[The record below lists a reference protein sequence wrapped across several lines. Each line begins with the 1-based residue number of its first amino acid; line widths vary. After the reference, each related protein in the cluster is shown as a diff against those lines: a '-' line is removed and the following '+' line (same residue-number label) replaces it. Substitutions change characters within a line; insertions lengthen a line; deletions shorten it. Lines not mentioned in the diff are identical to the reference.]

1 MGDIFDKSGKY
12 IDLHLHL
19 DGAIDKELARELA
32 DIEKVALPALDAEL
46 ETMLTLPPV
55 CESLNDFLKCF
66 ELPDSLLQR
75 EESLTYAVRRL
86 LDKMRDEGLIYAEI
100 RFAPQL
106 HMRRGMSQE
115 DAVRAAI
122 KGLEKAEIPANLIL
136 CAMRGSDCQKANYE
150 TMQLAKKYLNCEGG
164 VAAMDLA
171 GAEALFPTRD
181 YRELFMLAKNEGLP
195 FTIHAGEA
203 DGPESVR
210 EAVDY
215 GASRIG
221 HGVRM
226 AADEE
231 VCRLV
236 KERGI
241 YLEMC
246 PTSNRQ
252 TQALADM
259 SLYPLR
265 KFLDEGI
272 KVTINTDD
280 PAIEG
285 TSISKEFNYIA
296 DKFGFS
302 YDDYLEVSQ
311 NAIEGAFASDAIKAN
326 LRSKLSAL

>member
-150 TMQLAKKYLNCEGG
+150 TMQLAKK
-164 VAAMDLA
+164 
-171 GAEALFPTRD
+171 
-181 YRELFMLAKNEGLP
+181 
-195 FTIHAGEA
+195 
-203 DGPESVR
+203 
-210 EAVDY
+210 
-215 GASRIG
+215 
-221 HGVRM
+221 
-226 AADEE
+226 
-231 VCRLV
+231 
-236 KERGI
+236 
-241 YLEMC
+241 
-246 PTSNRQ
+246 
-252 TQALADM
+252 
-259 SLYPLR
+259 
-265 KFLDEGI
+265 
-272 KVTINTDD
+272 
-280 PAIEG
+280 
-285 TSISKEFNYIA
+285 
-296 DKFGFS
+296 
-302 YDDYLEVSQ
+302 VS
-311 NAIEGAFASDAIKAN
+311 
-326 LRSKLSAL
+326 

>member
-1 MGDIFDKSGKY
+1 
-12 IDLHLHL
+12 
-19 DGAIDKELARELA
+19 
-32 DIEKVALPALDAEL
+32 
-46 ETMLTLPPV
+46 
-55 CESLNDFLKCF
+55 
-66 ELPDSLLQR
+66 
-75 EESLTYAVRRL
+75 
-86 LDKMRDEGLIYAEI
+86 
-100 RFAPQL
+100 
-106 HMRRGMSQE
+106 
-115 DAVRAAI
+115 
-122 KGLEKAEIPANLIL
+122 
-136 CAMRGSDCQKANYE
+136 
-150 TMQLAKKYLNCEGG
+150 
-164 VAAMDLA
+164 
-171 GAEALFPTRD
+171 
-181 YRELFMLAKNEGLP
+181 MLAKNEGLP

-252 TQALADM
+252 TQVLADM